1 MTKQEVFKLIALIES
16 VYPYCTT
23 KNETV
28 SFWFNFCADM
38 DYEKVLARLREHMR
52 KIPYPPS
59 IADISEFTTK
69 NNMLPERVDT
79 IKTVERVWRE
89 KERINRKINLLPA
102 WMDEYIPKKSID

>member
-1 MTKQEVFKLIALIES
+1 LTKQEVFKLIALIES

-28 SFWFNFCADM
+28 SYWFYFCAEM

-69 NNMLPERVDT
+69 NNIFPERVDKMNT
-79 IKTVERVWRE
+79 AERVWRE
-89 KERINRKINLLPA
+89 KDCQNGKINLLHA